1 LQNGFKRAEED
12 AMATTDLTAIGVR
25 SLILLGCGKM
35 GGALLEGWLKGGLS
49 PAQVQVID
57 PYPSDWLM
65 RKAALGV
72 TVNPVE
78 LAPATIAVVAVKP
91 QMMAAAAP
99 QLAVLAGR
107 GTVFLSIAAGTPIAG
122 FEAMFG
128 SATPIIRAMPNTP
141 AAVGRGIAALIGNDA
156 ATEAQIAMA
165 EALLAA
171 VGQTVRV
178 ASEDQ
183 MHAVTGLSGSGP
195 AYVFHMIEAMAE
207 AGVAAG
213 LPADLAMRLARA
225 TVSGAGAL
233 ADISPDSA
241 EQLRINV
248 TSPAGTTAAGL
259 AVLMP
264 ALPELMTRA
273 VAAAADRSRELAE

>member
-1 LQNGFKRAEED
+1 
-12 AMATTDLTAIGVR
+12 MASTDLTAIGVR

-35 GGALLEGWLKGGLS
+35 GGALLEGWLKGGLL
-49 PAQVQVID
+49 PEQVQVID
-57 PYPSDWLM
+57 PYPSDWLK
-65 RKAALGV
+65 RQATLGV
-72 TVNPVE
+72 TVNPVK
-78 LAPATIAVVAVKP
+78 LAPATIAVIAVKP

-99 QLAVLAGR
+99 QLAVLAGQ
-107 GTVFLSIAAGTPIAG
+107 GTVFLSIAAGTSIAS

-128 SATPIIRAMPNTP
+128 AATPIIRSMPNTP
-141 AAVGRGIAALIGNDA
+141 AAVGRGISALIGNGA
-156 ATEAQIAMA
+156 ATEAQVAVA

-178 ASEDQ
+178 ATEDL

-195 AYVFHMIEAMAE
+195 AYVFHMIEAMAA
-207 AGVAAG
+207 AGAAAG
-213 LPADLAMRLARA
+213 LPPDLAMKLARA
-225 TVSGAGAL
+225 TVAGTGAL
-233 ADISPDSA
+233 ADTSPDSA

-264 ALPELMTRA
+264 ALPELMIKT
-273 VAAAADRSRELAE
+273 VAAAAGRSRELAE